1 MINFDGK
8 RGQGTFKFWNT
19 SEDITDMLTTSY
31 DEPTTAMRQLV
42 QHLLPILPKIETEKD
57 KEVAIEIGTETK
69 PEPIETVDMLF
80 ADEES
85 APVSA
90 PALDPAAAAVPVP
103 EIAPVVEATAYDWS
117 NVTFD
122 IVQEASKSPLDGAIA
137 AAIASAGTENKVKTA
152 STSILLIGGT
162 SALKGLG
169 AFISE
174 RQASVPLVRLGDH
187 S

>member
-19 SEDITDMLTTSY
+19 SDDITDMLTTSY
-31 DEPTTAMRQLV
+31 DEPTSAMRQLT
-42 QHLLPILPKIETEKD
+42 QHLLPILPKAEGEEK
-57 KEVAIEIGTETK
+57 KEAFEPK
-69 PEPIETVDMLF
+69 PEPEAESKETVEMLF
-80 ADEES
+80 ADEEP
-85 APVSA
+85 PV
-90 PALDPAAAAVPVP
+90 PAAAPVP
-103 EIAPVVEATAYDWS
+103 EVAPIVEATAYDWS
-117 NVTFD
+117 NVNFD
-122 IVQEASKSPLDGAIA
+122 IVLEASKSPLDGAIA

-174 RQASVPLVRLGDH
+174 R
-187 S
+187 

>member
-19 SEDITDMLTTSY
+19 SDDITDMLTTSY
-31 DEPTTAMRQLV
+31 DEPTSAMRQLT
-42 QHLLPILPKIETEKD
+42 QHLLPILPKAEGEDK
-57 KEVAIEIGTETK
+57 KEVEPK
-69 PEPIETVDMLF
+69 PEPEAEAKETVEMLF
-80 ADEES
+80 ADEE
-85 APVSA
+85 APV
-90 PALDPAAAAVPVP
+90 AAAAPVT

-117 NVTFD
+117 NVNFD
-122 IVQEASKSPLDGAIA
+122 IVLEASKSPLDGAIA

-174 RQASVPLVRLGDH
+174 R
-187 S
+187 

>member
-19 SEDITDMLTTSY
+19 SDDITDMLTTSY
-31 DEPTTAMRQLV
+31 DEPTAAMRQLT
-42 QHLLPILPKIETEKD
+42 QHLLPILPKAKGEEK
-57 KEVAIEIGTETK
+57 KEVESK
-69 PEPIETVDMLF
+69 PEPEPEPKETVEMLF
-80 ADEES
+80 ADEE
-85 APVSA
+85 P
-90 PALDPAAAAVPVP
+90 PIAAAAPVP

-117 NVTFD
+117 NVNFD
-122 IVQEASKSPLDGAIA
+122 IVLEASKSPLDGAIA

-174 RQASVPLVRLGDH
+174 R
-187 S
+187 

>member
-19 SEDITDMLTTSY
+19 SDDITDMLTTSY
-31 DEPTTAMRQLV
+31 DEPTSAMRQLT
-42 QHLLPILPKIETEKD
+42 QHLLPILPKAEGEEK
-57 KEVAIEIGTETK
+57 KEVVEPK
-69 PEPIETVDMLF
+69 PEPEAEAKETVEMLF
-80 ADEES
+80 ADEE
-85 APVSA
+85 APV
-90 PALDPAAAAVPVP
+90 PAAAPVP
-103 EIAPVVEATAYDWS
+103 EVAPVVEATAYDWS
-117 NVTFD
+117 NVNFD
-122 IVQEASKSPLDGAIA
+122 IVLEASKSPLDGAIA

-174 RQASVPLVRLGDH
+174 R
-187 S
+187 

>member
-31 DEPTTAMRQLV
+31 DEPTAAMRQLT
-42 QHLLPILPKIETEKD
+42 QHLLPILPKAEGEEK
-57 KEVAIEIGTETK
+57 KEVESK
-69 PEPIETVDMLF
+69 PEPEPEPKETVEMLF
-80 ADEES
+80 ADEET
-85 APVSA
+85 PV
-90 PALDPAAAAVPVP
+90 PAAAPVP

-122 IVQEASKSPLDGAIA
+122 IVLEASKSPLDGAIA

-174 RQASVPLVRLGDH
+174 R
-187 S
+187 

>member
-19 SEDITDMLTTSY
+19 SDDITDMLTTSY
-31 DEPTTAMRQLV
+31 DEPTSAMRQLT
-42 QHLLPILPKIETEKD
+42 QHLLPILPKAEGEKE
-57 KEVAIEIGTETK
+57 KEVEPK
-69 PEPIETVDMLF
+69 PEPEAEPKETVDMLF
-80 ADEES
+80 ADEEP
-85 APVSA
+85 PVPTAA
-90 PALDPAAAAVPVP
+90 PAPVP
-103 EIAPVVEATAYDWS
+103 EIAPVVETTAYDWS
-117 NVTFD
+117 NVNFD
-122 IVQEASKSPLDGAIA
+122 IVLEASKSPLDGAIA

-174 RQASVPLVRLGDH
+174 R
-187 S
+187 

>member
-19 SEDITDMLTTSY
+19 SDDITDMLTTSY
-31 DEPTTAMRQLV
+31 DEPTAAMRQLT
-42 QHLLPILPKIETEKD
+42 QHLLPILPKAEGEEK
-57 KEVAIEIGTETK
+57 KEVESK
-69 PEPIETVDMLF
+69 PEPEAEAKETVEMLF
-80 ADEES
+80 ADDEPS
-85 APVSA
+85 I
-90 PALDPAAAAVPVP
+90 PAAASVP
-103 EIAPVVEATAYDWS
+103 EVAPVPVVEATAYDWS

-122 IVQEASKSPLDGAIA
+122 IVLEASKSPLDGAIA

-174 RQASVPLVRLGDH
+174 R
-187 S
+187 

>member
-19 SEDITDMLTTSY
+19 SDDITDMLTTSY
-31 DEPTTAMRQLV
+31 DEPTSAMRQLT
-42 QHLLPILPKIETEKD
+42 QHLLPILPKAEGEEK
-57 KEVAIEIGTETK
+57 KEVEPK
-69 PEPIETVDMLF
+69 PEPEAETKETVEMLF
-80 ADEES
+80 ADEET
-85 APVSA
+85 PVV
-90 PALDPAAAAVPVP
+90 AAAPVP
-103 EIAPVVEATAYDWS
+103 EIAPVIEATAYDWS

-122 IVQEASKSPLDGAIA
+122 IVLEASKSPLDGAIA

-174 RQASVPLVRLGDH
+174 R
-187 S
+187 

>member
-19 SEDITDMLTTSY
+19 SDDITDMLTTSY
-31 DEPTTAMRQLV
+31 DEPTSAMRQLT
-42 QHLLPILPKIETEKD
+42 QHLLPILPKAEGEEK
-57 KEVAIEIGTETK
+57 KEVEPK
-69 PEPIETVDMLF
+69 PEPEAETKETVEMLF
-80 ADEES
+80 ADEE
-85 APVSA
+85 APV
-90 PALDPAAAAVPVP
+90 AAAAPVP

-117 NVTFD
+117 NVNFD
-122 IVQEASKSPLDGAIA
+122 IVLEASKSPLDGAIA

-174 RQASVPLVRLGDH
+174 R
-187 S
+187 

>member
-31 DEPTTAMRQLV
+31 DEPTAAMRQLT
-42 QHLLPILPKIETEKD
+42 QHLLPILPEAEGEEK
-57 KEVAIEIGTETK
+57 KEVEPK
-69 PEPIETVDMLF
+69 PEPEPEPKETVEMLF
-80 ADEES
+80 ADEET
-85 APVSA
+85 PI
-90 PALDPAAAAVPVP
+90 PAAAPTTVP
-103 EIAPVVEATAYDWS
+103 EVAPVVEATAYDWS
-117 NVTFD
+117 NVNFD
-122 IVQEASKSPLDGAIA
+122 IVLEASKSPLDGAIA

-174 RQASVPLVRLGDH
+174 R
-187 S
+187 

>member
-19 SEDITDMLTTSY
+19 SDDITDMLTTSY
-31 DEPTTAMRQLV
+31 DEPTAAMRQLT
-42 QHLLPILPKIETEKD
+42 QHLLPILPKAEGEEK
-57 KEVAIEIGTETK
+57 KEVEPK
-69 PEPIETVDMLF
+69 PEPEAEAKETVEMLF
-80 ADEES
+80 ADEET
-85 APVSA
+85 PVV
-90 PALDPAAAAVPVP
+90 AAAPVP
-103 EIAPVVEATAYDWS
+103 EIAPVVQATAYDWS

-122 IVQEASKSPLDGAIA
+122 IVLEASKSPLDGAIA

-174 RQASVPLVRLGDH
+174 R
-187 S
+187 

>member
-8 RGQGTFKFWNT
+8 RGKGAFQFWNT

-31 DEPTTAMRQLV
+31 DEPTSAMRQLV
-42 QHLLPILPKIETEKD
+42 QHLLPILPKAENDTKKETGA
-57 KEVAIEIGTETK
+57 EVEAAK
-69 PEPIETVDMLF
+69 AEPVETVDMLF
-80 ADEES
+80 ADEEAPAPIPVIEPEV
-85 APVSA
+85 APV
-90 PALDPAAAAVPVP
+90 
-103 EIAPVVEATAYDWS
+103 IEATAYDWS

-174 RQASVPLVRLGDH
+174 R
-187 S
+187 

>member
-1 MINFDGK
+1 MINFEGK
-8 RGQGTFKFWNT
+8 RGQGTFRFWNT

-31 DEPTTAMRQLV
+31 DEPTAAMRQLT
-42 QHLLPILPKIETEKD
+42 QHLLPILPKAEGEEK
-57 KEVAIEIGTETK
+57 KEVEPK
-69 PEPIETVDMLF
+69 PEPEAEPKETVEMLF
-80 ADEES
+80 ADEET
-85 APVSA
+85 PV
-90 PALDPAAAAVPVP
+90 PATAPVP
-103 EIAPVVEATAYDWS
+103 EVAPVVEATAYDWS

-122 IVQEASKSPLDGAIA
+122 IVLESSKSPLDGAIA

-174 RQASVPLVRLGDH
+174 R
-187 S
+187 

>member
-19 SEDITDMLTTSY
+19 SDDITDMLTTSY
-31 DEPTTAMRQLV
+31 DEPTAAMRQLT
-42 QHLLPILPKIETEKD
+42 QHLLPILPKAEGEEK
-57 KEVAIEIGTETK
+57 KEVELK
-69 PEPIETVDMLF
+69 PEPEAEPKETVEMLF
-80 ADEES
+80 ADEET
-85 APVSA
+85 PV
-90 PALDPAAAAVPVP
+90 PAAVPVP
-103 EIAPVVEATAYDWS
+103 EVAPVVEATAYDWS

-122 IVQEASKSPLDGAIA
+122 IVLEASKSPLDGAIA

-174 RQASVPLVRLGDH
+174 R
-187 S
+187 

>member
-8 RGQGTFKFWNT
+8 RGQGTFKYRNT
-19 SEDITDMLTTSY
+19 SDDITDMLTTSY
-31 DEPTTAMRQLV
+31 DEPTAAMRQLT
-42 QHLLPILPKIETEKD
+42 QHLLPILPKAEGEEK
-57 KEVAIEIGTETK
+57 KEVESK
-69 PEPIETVDMLF
+69 PEPEPEPKETVEMLF
-80 ADEES
+80 ADEET
-85 APVSA
+85 PV
-90 PALDPAAAAVPVP
+90 PAAAPVP

-122 IVQEASKSPLDGAIA
+122 IVLEASKSPLDGAIA

-174 RQASVPLVRLGDH
+174 R
-187 S
+187 

>member
-19 SEDITDMLTTSY
+19 SKDITDMLTTSY
-31 DEPTTAMRQLV
+31 DEPTAAMRQLT
-42 QHLLPILPKIETEKD
+42 QHLLPILPKAEGEEK
-57 KEVAIEIGTETK
+57 KEVESK
-69 PEPIETVDMLF
+69 PEPEPEPKETVEMLF
-80 ADEES
+80 ADEET
-85 APVSA
+85 PV
-90 PALDPAAAAVPVP
+90 PAAAPVP

-122 IVQEASKSPLDGAIA
+122 IVLEASKSPLDGAIA

-174 RQASVPLVRLGDH
+174 R
-187 S
+187 

>member
-31 DEPTTAMRQLV
+31 DEPTSAMRQLT
-42 QHLLPILPKIETEKD
+42 QHLLPILPKAEDEKEK
-57 KEVAIEIGTETK
+57 KEEEEPK
-69 PEPIETVDMLF
+69 PEPKETVEMLF
-80 ADEES
+80 ADEETTV
-85 APVSA
+85 PVPTTEGA
-90 PALDPAAAAVPVP
+90 PAP

-122 IVQEASKSPLDGAIA
+122 IVLEASKSPLDGAIA
-137 AAIASAGTENKVKTA
+137 AAIANAGTENKVKTA

-174 RQASVPLVRLGDH
+174 R
-187 S
+187 

>member
-19 SEDITDMLTTSY
+19 SDDITDMLTTSY
-31 DEPTTAMRQLV
+31 DEPTAAMRQLT
-42 QHLLPILPKIETEKD
+42 QHLLPILPKAEGEEK
-57 KEVAIEIGTETK
+57 KEVESK
-69 PEPIETVDMLF
+69 PEPEAEPKETVEMLF
-80 ADEES
+80 ADEET
-85 APVSA
+85 PV
-90 PALDPAAAAVPVP
+90 PAAAPVP
-103 EIAPVVEATAYDWS
+103 EVAPVVEATAYDWS

-122 IVQEASKSPLDGAIA
+122 IVLEASKSPLDGAIA

-174 RQASVPLVRLGDH
+174 R
-187 S
+187 

>member
-19 SEDITDMLTTSY
+19 SDDITDMLTTSY
-31 DEPTTAMRQLV
+31 DEPTAAMRQLT
-42 QHLLPILPKIETEKD
+42 QHLLPILPKAEGEEK
-57 KEVAIEIGTETK
+57 KEVEIQ
-69 PEPIETVDMLF
+69 PEPEAEPKETVEMLF
-80 ADEES
+80 ADEET
-85 APVSA
+85 PV
-90 PALDPAAAAVPVP
+90 PAAAPVP

-122 IVQEASKSPLDGAIA
+122 IVLEASKSPLDGAIA

-174 RQASVPLVRLGDH
+174 R
-187 S
+187 

>member
-8 RGQGTFKFWNT
+8 RGRGSFKFWNA

-31 DEPTTAMRQLV
+31 DEPTAAMRQLT
-42 QHLLPILPKIETEKD
+42 QHLLPAIIKP
-57 KEVAIEIGTETK
+57 EVAPETAE
-69 PEPIETVDMLF
+69 PEPKTEPEATAESLF
-80 ADEES
+80 ADELPLPP
-85 APVSA
+85 APV
-90 PALDPAAAAVPVP
+90 AAVA
-103 EIAPVVEATAYDWS
+103 ETTTYDWS

-169 AFISE
+169 AFVSE
-174 RQASVPLVRLGDH
+174 R
-187 S
+187 